1 MRRGIASALPL
12 NRWEEEGGSVIG
24 RSHEAKSRS
33 FSGVH
38 FDVLV
43 SGSESM
49 VTKMKYKEGDQ
60 VLFHSHPNI
69 QSGYVLSGRYRLRT
83 HDIDETVVAGDS
95 YSIPGGLEHTIEVLE
110 PGEVIDVFV
119 PPRED
124 YL

>member
-1 MRRGIASALPL
+1 M
-12 NRWEEEGGSVIG
+12 IG
-24 RSHEAKSRS
+24 RSHEAKART
-33 FSGVH
+33 FSGVD

-43 SGSESM
+43 TGSESM
-49 VTKMKYKEGDQ
+49 VTRMKYKEGDQ
-60 VLFHSHPNI
+60 VPFHSHPNT

-83 HDIDETVVAGDS
+83 RDLDETVVAGDS
-95 YSIPGGLEHTIEVLE
+95 YSLPGGVEHTIEVVE

>member
-1 MRRGIASALPL
+1 M
-12 NRWEEEGGSVIG
+12 IG
-24 RSHEAKSRS
+24 RSQDAQPRT
-33 FSGVH
+33 FSGVE

-43 SGSESM
+43 TGSESM
-49 VTKMKYKEGDQ
+49 VTKMKYKVGDQ
-60 VLFHSHPNI
+60 VPFHSHPNV

-83 HDIDETVVAGDS
+83 HEMDETVLPGDS
-95 YSIPGGLEHTIEVLE
+95 YSIPAGLEHSVEVVE